1 MLVFSMDEVLT
12 LHKKIIS
19 KTGGSHGVRDKALL
33 KSALENPF
41 QTFAGMDLYKDDIEK
56 IAILSYSVINNH
68 CMLDGNKRLG
78 ISLLCLLC
86 QLNKINIS
94 YTQKELIKLGLS
106 IAKDESN
113 KDDIEKWIRNHMH
126 QANKE

>member
-1 MLVFSMDEVLT
+1 MLVFSMEEVLT
-12 LHKKIIS
+12 LHRKIIN

-33 KSALENPF
+33 KSALQNPF

-56 IAILSYSVINNH
+56 IAVLSYSVINNH

-86 QLNKINIS
+86 QLNNINIS

-106 IAKDESN
+106 IAKDEFN
-113 KDDIEKWIRNHMH
+113 KDDIEEWIRNHMG
-126 QANKE
+126 K